1 MKKLLALVLCVMLFV
16 SIIPTAA
23 FATTPKS
30 AGEII
35 GPAYAAQKALYNK
48 IGQFGVLN
56 TIAGLY
62 NGFLKA
68 YPKYIE
74 AKDLKALADAFTDV
88 KENPDHWGTTNVN
101 NIIAVA
107 YNNAAFAFVNN
118 AVVPAIE
125 KEQKAVEAKIDALKL
140 G

>member
-16 SIIPTAA
+16 SVIPTAA
-23 FATTPKS
+23 FATSTPKS

-35 GPAYAAQKALYNK
+35 APAYAAQKKLYNK
-48 IGQFGVLN
+48 IGQFGVMN

-68 YPKYIE
+68 YPKYITADDLTALKNAFE
-74 AKDLKALADAFTDV
+74 AVTTD
-88 KENPDHWGTTNVN
+88 NWGTTDIN

-107 YNNAAFAFVNN
+107 YNEAAYAFVNN

-125 KEQKAVEAKIDALKL
+125 KQQTAVEAKIDALKL

>member
-23 FATTPKS
+23 FASAPKS

-35 GPAYAAQKALYNK
+35 YPAYVAQRKLYNK
-48 IGQFGVLN
+48 IGEFGVKY

-68 YPKYIE
+68 YPKYIT
-74 AKDLKALADAFTDV
+74 ASDLTALANAFNAVTED
-88 KENPDHWGTTNVN
+88 NWGTTNVN
-101 NIIAVA
+101 YIIAVA
-107 YNNAAFAFVNN
+107 YNDVGAKFVQN

-125 KEQKAVEAKIDALKL
+125 KQETAVQAKIDALKL